1 MSGVIPFCQNIMI
14 FMPIPFLQGTAL
26 YGAVNRTSFYN
37 GDYEKKYGSLV
48 SKARNDLREAT
59 FRPLAAVDAILPPL
73 FADWYVIA
81 LPEPLNLGDKD
92 PASGMSETTQV
103 LIGRYEALGLHDL
116 TAVFYPDARHEILN
130 EVNRDEVQA
139 DILGWMNDRI
149 G

>member
-1 MSGVIPFCQNIMI
+1 MESLASGDMLQIIFFAVIFGIAVTL
-14 FMPIPFLQGTAL
+14 IPA
-26 YGAVNRTSFYN
+26 
-37 GDYEKKYGSLV
+37 
-48 SKARNDLREAT
+48 ARGKPVIDFFDAMDTIWLAENEARIPKDL
-59 FRPLAAVDAILPPL
+59 PVL
-73 FADWYVIA
+73 IA
-81 LPEPLNLGDKD
+81 SGDKD
-92 PASGMSETTQV
+92 PAGGMSETTQV